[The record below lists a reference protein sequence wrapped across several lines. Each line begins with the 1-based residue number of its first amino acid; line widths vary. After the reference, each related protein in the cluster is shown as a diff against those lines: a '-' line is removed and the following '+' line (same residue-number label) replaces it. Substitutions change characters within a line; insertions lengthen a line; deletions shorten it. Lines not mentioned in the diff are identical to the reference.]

1 MSSASKRILFIVKT
15 REYGGAEKH
24 LQELIRRIENPDV
37 RVTLLCYGADFYS
50 KFFEHQLNVRVLAK
64 PGGEPGGFMAYWIA
78 LVKAWSDTIVLV
90 KGWSEEFAFHTYAAA
105 RLSGARKLV
114 AIEHLLA
121 DHVPSEAIGE
131 SLSAAFRSM
140 FGWRRRFLLKK
151 RLQALLCT
159 STICVS
165 NGVRKRLVDQ
175 YRFPPH
181 KTITILNGVDL
192 KRFSPDAA
200 RRRQVRASRGVSD
213 ADVILVCA
221 CRLSPRKRVDVLLEG
236 LNNLPKDL
244 SSWKCWIIGSGP
256 IESELRAQCTHLQM
270 DGQVQFLGFQE
281 DISPFLKAADIYV
294 STSDKEGFGLSLVE
308 AMGCELPCIATDI
321 PGHDEIIQHG
331 VNGFLISTG
340 SPQRVAEAAMS
351 LIQSQELRLRMG
363 AQARKRA
370 EQHFDLE
377 VCMAKIRSVVQGQ
390 DECR

>member
-1 MSSASKRILFIVKT
+1 MPSASKRILFIVKT

-24 LQELIRRIENPDV
+24 LQELVRRIENPDV
-37 RVTLLCYGADFYS
+37 RVTVLCYGTDFYS
-50 KFFEHQLNVRVLAK
+50 KFFEHQLNVTVLAR

-78 LVKAWSDTIVLV
+78 LVKVWSHTIVLV

-121 DHVPSEAIGE
+121 DHVPSEPIGK

-165 NGVRKRLVDQ
+165 NGVRKRLVDH

-213 ADVILVCA
+213 TEVILVCA
-221 CRLSPRKRVDVLLEG
+221 CRLAPRKRVDVLLEG

-256 IESELRAQCTHLQM
+256 IESELRAQCTRLQM

-331 VNGFLISTG
+331 VSGFLIPTG
-340 SPQRVAEAAMS
+340 APQRVAEAAMS
-351 LIQSQELRLRMG
+351 LIRSQELRLRMG
-363 AQARKRA
+363 VQARKRA
-370 EQHFDLE
+370 ERHFDLDI
-377 VCMAKIRSVVQGQ
+377 CMAQIRSVVQGQ
-390 DECR
+390 GECR